1 MLALSLKDT
10 WIPVFSHISSPD
22 TFQMG
27 GTYVK
32 ILRKATKNMA
42 LKMPAGG

>member
-1 MLALSLKDT
+1 
-10 WIPVFSHISSPD
+10 
-22 TFQMG
+22 MG

-42 LKMPAGG
+42 LKMPAGGWRGGGYQLYLMTFI